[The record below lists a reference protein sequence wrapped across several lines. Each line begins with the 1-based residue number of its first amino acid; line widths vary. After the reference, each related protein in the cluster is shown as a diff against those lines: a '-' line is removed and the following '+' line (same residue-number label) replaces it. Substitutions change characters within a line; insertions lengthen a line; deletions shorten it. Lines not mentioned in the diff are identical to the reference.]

1 MLERLPVGRTVE
13 RRLLPSA
20 SEMQELLAALHGQTF
35 HGVVRLRGPDWE
47 AALVVQAQETP
58 SALFEAG
65 RILVQDP
72 EATRQILR
80 LLEEG
85 NAEAEVMA
93 LPPPVVS
100 ILRRMTRGQ
109 LLHRDLS
116 TEFIRL
122 ASLHHRLLQEGFQGV
137 MVVRGTG
144 WWAFLSLPASQALY
158 YDREAASERDP
169 AGLVSEL
176 ALLPAEIDIWRASE
190 EPEAPWTSFRG
201 DEVFI
206 PAPGLHLQ
214 EVVEALGPLA
224 GRILELLDGTRDLH
238 RLRQE
243 LAHPPDELERIL
255 LQLQRRKWI
264 YRFIR
269 RQRTRA

>member
-1 MLERLPVGRTVE
+1 MLERLPSGRAVE

-20 SEMQELLAALHGQTF
+20 SEMQELLAALRGQTF

-47 AALVVQAQETP
+47 AALVVEAQEAP

-65 RILVQDP
+65 RVLVQGP

-80 LLEEG
+80 LLEGG
-85 NAEAEVMA
+85 NAEAEVTA

-100 ILRRMTRGQ
+100 ILRRMAEGH

-122 ASLHHRLLQEGFQGV
+122 ASLHPRLLQEGFQGV
-137 MVVRGTG
+137 VVIRGTG
-144 WWAFLSLPASQALY
+144 WWAFLPLPGSRALY
-158 YDREAASERDP
+158 YDREAASERE
-169 AGLVSEL
+169 ASGLVSEL
-176 ALLPAEIDIWRASE
+176 APLPAEIDIWRAPE
-190 EPEAPWTSFRG
+190 EPGVPWTSFRG

-206 PAPGLHLQ
+206 AAPGLQPH
-214 EVVEALGPLA
+214 EVVENLGPLA
-224 GRILELLDGTRDLH
+224 GRILELLDGTRDLN

-243 LAHPPDELERIL
+243 LARPPDEVEQIL

-269 RQRTRA
+269 RQRTGA